1 MLNLGLRAASR
12 VRRRIFYPIISVVV
26 ALSIFL
32 GQPLVSQALPW
43 AEIILQ
49 GVQVI
54 QLANL
59 SDRQEV
65 ALGKQIN
72 QEVLRQMRPNRDRQL
87 NAYINDIGQRLVKA
101 STRRQ
106 IPYTFQVI
114 QSNQV
119 NAFATMGGF
128 VYINTGLIKAA
139 DNEAQLAS
147 VMAHEIGH
155 IVGRHAVNQM
165 KEQATVGLGA
175 AAAGLN
181 RSQAVALGVELALRR
196 PHSRKAEYEADS
208 LGLRMLSSAGYAPS
222 AMPAFMKKLVSA
234 SQPPTFLSTHP
245 ATTDRIARM
254 NEMIPASQR
263 NVGDGLNPTEYRRLT
278 SSVR

>member
-208 LGLRMLSSAGYAPS
+208 LGLRMLSNAGYAPS

>member
-12 VRRRIFYPIISVVV
+12 VRRRIFYPIVSIVV
-26 ALSIFL
+26 AFSIFF

-72 QEVLRQMRPNRDRQL
+72 QEVLRQVRLNRDREL
-87 NAYINDIGQRLVKA
+87 NAYINDIGQRLVKT

-106 IPYTFQVI
+106 IPYTFQVV
-114 QSNQV
+114 QSDQV

-128 VYINTGLIKAA
+128 VYVNTGLIKAA

-181 RSQAVALGVELALRR
+181 RNQAVALGVELALRR
-196 PHSRKAEYEADS
+196 PHSRKAEYEAD
-208 LGLRMLSSAGYAPS
+208 LMGLRMLANSGYAPS

-254 NEMIPASQR
+254 NEMIPASR
-263 NVGDGLNPTEYRRLT
+263 RDVGDGLNPTEYKRLT